1 MKKTKELFG
10 RVKNILLI
18 SVVLF
23 SLLVLISDFIYN
35 SFILTLIIKLVAIYN
50 IYCFCAV
57 NSDRIIN
64 K

>member
-1 MKKTKELFG
+1 MRKTKELFG

-23 SLLVLISDFIYN
+23 SLLVLFSDFIYN

-50 IYCFCAV
+50 IYSFCSV
-57 NSDRIIN
+57 NGERLL